1 MARKNFP
8 DTPDSP
14 ASGEGGLALGPEFR
28 LTKQR
33 REVFE
38 VLTAQRDH
46 PTATEV
52 FVRVKEKV
60 PGISLATV
68 YNCLETLTHS
78 GLVRQVNLDRSPSR
92 YCPNLEDH
100 AHFHCESCGHI
111 SDIAIHDPLALQA
124 ALSLPTG
131 TKIHRTDIAIRG
143 LCPTCG
149 AEDKIQ
155 MTHDQG
161 QSCTPKRP
169 GQN

>member
-8 DTPDSP
+8 DTPEAMLP
-14 ASGEGGLALGPEFR
+14 GESSLALGPEFR

-52 FVRVKEKV
+52 FIRVKEKV

-92 YCPNLEDH
+92 YCPNLQDH

-124 ALSLPTG
+124 ALALPAG
-131 TKIHRTDIAIRG
+131 SQVHRTEIALRG
-143 LCPTCG
+143 DCPKCG
-149 AEDKIQ
+149 PAAQVRDN
-155 MTHDQG
+155 
-161 QSCTPKRP
+161 QS
-169 GQN
+169 GN

>member
-8 DTPDSP
+8 DPPDAP
-14 ASGEGGLALGPEFR
+14 PSGENGLALGPEFR

-92 YCPNLEDH
+92 YCPNLEEH
-100 AHFHCESCGHI
+100 AHFHCDSCGHI
-111 SDIAIHDPLALQA
+111 SDIAIKDPLALEA
-124 ALSLPTG
+124 ALALPTG
-131 TKIHRTDIAIRG
+131 SRIHRTAIAIRG
-143 LCPTCG
+143 QCPACVPAAKAT
-149 AEDKIQ
+149 A
-155 MTHDQG
+155 
-161 QSCTPKRP
+161 
-169 GQN
+169 N